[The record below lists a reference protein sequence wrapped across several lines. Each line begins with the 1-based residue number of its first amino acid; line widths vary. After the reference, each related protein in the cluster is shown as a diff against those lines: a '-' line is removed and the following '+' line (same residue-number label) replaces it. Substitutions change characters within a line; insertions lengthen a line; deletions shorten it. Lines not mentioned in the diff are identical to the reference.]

1 MRSQMGVPLLFATVS
16 LAFAVEPVGA
26 QQTPAPTRDQAS
38 LTCTSAA
45 TKTVVRAFVHDF
57 ARGRTAAIARL
68 WAPAPRFKWFST
80 GPPGARLGAGAY
92 DRATLGAYFRG
103 RIRVHEK
110 LGLVRIGAGYD
121 GTRGIVNF
129 AGRLVRSAD
138 DIAARPPQDFKG
150 AADCLSGRPLLI
162 VWSM

>member
-1 MRSQMGVPLLFATVS
+1 MRSRMGVPLLFATVS

-26 QQTPAPTRDQAS
+26 QQAPAPTRDQAS

-45 TKTVVRAFVHDF
+45 TKTVVREFVYDF

-80 GPPGARLGAGAY
+80 GPPGARLGARAY

-103 RIRVHEK
+103 RVRVHEK
-110 LGLVRIGAGYD
+110 LRLVRIGAGYD

-138 DIAARPPQDFKG
+138 DMAARPPQDFKG